1 MNLDLSGKVVA
12 ITGGGSGIGRATAQ
26 AFAAEGARVGVLDL
40 SAEAAAR
47 VAAEVGGAPARADV
61 SDAASVKEAFGALRA
76 ALGPVD
82 VLVNCAGVWYE
93 APFLDLPLDKG
104 RREADVNLWGVVHCC
119 REAAPD
125 MIAKGSG
132 RIVSVAS
139 DAGRIG
145 EKNMATYSAT
155 KAGVIAYSRSLAR
168 ELGRYLVTV
177 NVVCPSIV
185 DTPMT
190 ASIPADSRAAIV
202 KGYAIRRLG
211 RPDDIADAILFLC
224 SSRASWITGQILGV
238 DGGYV
243 MA

>member
-1 MNLDLSGKVVA
+1 
-12 ITGGGSGIGRATAQ
+12 
-26 AFAAEGARVGVLDL
+26 
-40 SAEAAAR
+40 
-47 VAAEVGGAPARADV
+47 
-61 SDAASVKEAFGALRA
+61 
-76 ALGPVD
+76 
-82 VLVNCAGVWYE
+82 
-93 APFLDLPLDKG
+93 
-104 RREADVNLWGVVHCC
+104 
-119 REAAPD
+119 

-168 ELGRYLVTV
+168 ELGRHLVTV
-177 NVVCPSIV
+177 NLVCPSIV

-190 ASIPADSRAAIV
+190 ATIPADRRAAIV

>member
-1 MNLDLSGKVVA
+1 M
-12 ITGGGSGIGRATAQ
+12 
-26 AFAAEGARVGVLDL
+26 LDL

-47 VAAEVGGAPARADV
+47 VAAEVGGAPAQADV
-61 SDAASVKEAFGALRA
+61 SDAGSVKEAFGALRA
-76 ALGPVD
+76 ALGPLD

-145 EKNMATYSAT
+145 EKNQE
-155 KAGVIAYSRSLAR
+155 R
-168 ELGRYLVTV
+168 
-177 NVVCPSIV
+177 
-185 DTPMT
+185 
-190 ASIPADSRAAIV
+190 SIPGFIVPSPFFDVKLGDDGLIRVTNPGRHQIETYTTAGEFVSAWGQASAALEGFCGCCNPIHLVLLPNGRTVTCEKGLPRV
-202 KGYAIRRLG
+202 KVYG
-211 RPDDIADAILFLC
+211 P
-224 SSRASWITGQILGV
+224 
-238 DGGYV
+238 GGAFECV
-243 MA
+243 VAGT

>member
-12 ITGGGSGIGRATAQ
+12 ITGAGSGIGRATAV
-26 AFAAEGARVGVLDL
+26 AFSAEGARVGVLDL
-40 SAEAAAR
+40 SGEAAAR
-47 VAAEVGGAPARADV
+47 VAAETGAAWAHVDV
-61 SDAASVKEAFGALRA
+61 ADAASVKEAFGVVRA
-76 ALGPVD
+76 ALGPID

-93 APFLDLPLDKG
+93 APFLELPLEKG

-125 MIAKGSG
+125 MIAKGAG

-145 EKNMATYSAT
+145 EKHMATYSAS
-155 KAGVIAYSRSLAR
+155 KAGVIAYSRALAR
-168 ELGRYLVTV
+168 ELGRHLVTV

-190 ASIPADSRAAIV
+190 ASIPPERRAAII
-202 KGYAIRRLG
+202 KAYAIRRLG
-211 RPDDIADAILFLC
+211 RPEDIADALLFLC
-224 SSRASWITGQILGV
+224 SGRASWITGQILGV